1 MRCLGFVHG
10 DQKRAQ
16 GFYLISAVGAVAHH
30 GRQLHIVSH
39 QVHIRMT
46 ELRVYSEYN
55 PGYVYNAGMH

>member
-46 ELRVYSEYN
+46 ES
-55 PGYVYNAGMH
+55 